1 MSDRPETIR
10 VNIYGR
16 EYSIRGEAD
25 PGYIAEIAH
34 YLDMKMRQMT
44 DNATVASTTKV
55 AILAALNIT
64 DELFQRDG
72 RIRELEESQV
82 SDIARLLERVEKALA
97 ETSAPPPVQSRQNTA
112 HERVE
117 SPAQAGI
124 TGSTCVG

>member
-97 ETSAPPPVQSRQNTA
+97 DTSAPPPVQPRQSTA
-112 HERVE
+112 QERVE
-117 SPAQAGI
+117 SPARAGI